1 MAYAHRQRQ
10 QQVPKQDENV
20 PLIPSTSRPSLSL
33 PPSIPSHSLVPQVCA
48 YTACS
53 DPQPDYALGASA
65 DARWG
70 SKFYPGKIGK
80 IRNVCGKCTY
90 DMHFADGDKKYGM
103 IAANIRPKEKSN
115 GVGPRFKAVQAKPTG
130 AKAAKAKAEKKNDER
145 EKEDNNGE
153 SGASGE
159 SGSAPPAPPAPAAD
173 EEEFKPKT
181 DAEDRHEGWASKVH
195 ATIQPEFDYKG
206 KSGDSGGAPRFQ
218 ERQSQ
223 RPKGSSS
230 SSGTG
235 ESGASGESGAAP
247 PAAPPSPPAPAA
259 DEEEFKPKTDA
270 EDRHEGWASKVH
282 ATIQPDV
289 DYKGNSGGAPR
300 FQERKTGA
308 ADEDDKEGASGS
320 SGAAEQPFKVP
331 TDAED
336 RHDGWANKVHA
347 TVVPGAGQ
355 ETPWKKNLR

>member
-145 EKEDNNGE
+145 EKEDNNNGE

-159 SGSAPPAPPAPAAD
+159 SGSAPPA
-173 EEEFKPKT
+173 
-181 DAEDRHEGWASKVH
+181 
-195 ATIQPEFDYKG
+195 
-206 KSGDSGGAPRFQ
+206 
-218 ERQSQ
+218 
-223 RPKGSSS
+223 
-230 SSGTG
+230 
-235 ESGASGESGAAP
+235 
-247 PAAPPSPPAPAA
+247 PPAPAA

>member
-195 ATIQPEFDYKG
+195 ATIQP
-206 KSGDSGGAPRFQ
+206 
-218 ERQSQ
+218 
-223 RPKGSSS
+223 
-230 SSGTG
+230 
-235 ESGASGESGAAP
+235 
-247 PAAPPSPPAPAA
+247 
-259 DEEEFKPKTDA
+259 
-270 EDRHEGWASKVH
+270 
-282 ATIQPDV
+282 DV

-347 TVVPGAGQ
+347 TVVPGAGEETPWKGARFQGAAVARGDEDDKEGASGSSGAAEQPFKVPTDAEDRHDGWANKVHATVVPGAGQ